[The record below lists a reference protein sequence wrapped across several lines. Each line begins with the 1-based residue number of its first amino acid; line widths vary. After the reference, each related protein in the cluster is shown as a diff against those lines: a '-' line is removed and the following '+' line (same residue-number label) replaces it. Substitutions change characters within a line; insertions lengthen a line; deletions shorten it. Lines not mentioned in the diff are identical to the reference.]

1 MDIKVNTS
9 KSDSYVFTDAEAQKQ
24 SETYKY
30 ITTIYE
36 ELPQNQKFAI
46 STWGVTD
53 KYTWL
58 TSFWH
63 YKEYPLLLDAD
74 YNKKPAYQGFLEGLK

>member
-1 MDIKVNTS
+1 M
-9 KSDSYVFTDAEAQKQ
+9 
-24 SETYKY
+24 
-30 ITTIYE
+30 YE

-63 YKEYPLLLDAD
+63 PKEYPLLLDAD
-74 YNKKPAYQGFLEGLK
+74 YNKKQAYQGFLDGLK